1 MDVEQRQRLRD
12 DVRLR
17 PGPRI
22 GQSRQVRGD
31 RTARQHDAFWE
42 ARRAR
47 GVDDQCW
54 QIRVGFAGGEWR
66 SGRRIDH
73 DSRQPV
79 ERGRQLGCRRDE
91 DGLRCAVT
99 RFVRNLGLA
108 GGRVEWHDRH
118 AGYEC
123 TSDAEPDCKLGRAPK
138 RNASLTGKR
147 RCNRTHCTGQ
157 VVTVEAFARN
167 LERGT
172 RQSGKQRRC
181 HSGSV

>member
-22 GQSRQVRGD
+22 GQSRQVCGD
-31 RTARQHDAFWE
+31 RTTRQHDAFWE

-66 SGRRIDH
+66 SGRWVDH
-73 DSRQPV
+73 DPWQPV
-79 ERGRQLGCRRDE
+79 ESGRQLGWRRDE

-108 GGRVEWHDRH
+108 GGGVEWHDRH
-118 AGYEC
+118 ASHERTRNAQPGCE
-123 TSDAEPDCKLGRAPK
+123 LGRAPK
-138 RNASLTGKR
+138 CDASLAGKR
-147 RCNRTHCTGQ
+147 RGNRTHCTSQ
-157 VVTVEAFARN
+157 VVTVEAFPRN
-167 LERGT
+167 LERGP
-172 RQSGKQRRC
+172 R
-181 HSGSV
+181 